1 MRKRNWNWAFCNW
14 NKEQRTKNKEQGIE
28 ISIFNLFMRRV
39 VVTGMGALTPIGNN
53 LESYWSNLQN
63 GVSGAAP
70 ITKFDT
76 TKFKTNFACE
86 LKNFDPKDHF
96 DVKELR
102 KYDPFSQYALVAVD
116 EAVKDS
122 AIDFDSLNKDR
133 IGVIWGSGNGGIQTF
148 QDQMKEY
155 CEGDGTP
162 RFTPFFIPRIL
173 VDIASGII
181 SIKYGL
187 RGVNF
192 CPVSACA
199 TSNTAMIE
207 AFNYIKWGKAEM
219 IITGGSEAA
228 INEAAIGG
236 FSSAKALSTRND
248 SPETASRPFD
258 VTRDGFVMGEGAG
271 AMILEEYEHAIKR
284 GAKIYAE
291 VVGGGMAADAY
302 HLTGTHPE
310 GDGAVLGMNEALR
323 EAEITAEKID
333 YINMHATSTPLGDN
347 SELIAAKRVFGER
360 HALSISATKSMT
372 GHLLGAAG
380 AIEGIACVMA
390 LKDQLVPP
398 TINTTDIEPDF
409 KDLFD
414 FPMGKAKK
422 KDLTYAMSNTFG
434 FGGHIASIIFKKFE
448 G

>member
-1 MRKRNWNWAFCNW
+1 
-14 NKEQRTKNKEQGIE
+14 
-28 ISIFNLFMRRV
+28 MRRV
-39 VVTGMGALTPIGNN
+39 VVTGLGALTPIGNDVDTF
-53 LESYWSNLQN
+53 WSNLIA
-63 GVSGAAP
+63 GKSGAAP

-76 TKFKTNFACE
+76 SKFKNQFACE
-86 LKNFDPKDHF
+86 LKDFDLTAHF
-96 DVKELR
+96 HVKEMR
-102 KYDPFSQYALVAVD
+102 QYDRFSLYALYAV
-116 EAVKDS
+116 EQAVTREN
-122 AIDFDSLNKDR
+122 INFETLNRDR

-162 RFTPFFIPRIL
+162 RFSPFFIPRIL

-199 TSNTAMIE
+199 TSNTALIE
-207 AFNYIKWGKAEM
+207 AFNYIKWDKADM

-228 INEAAIGG
+228 INEASIGG

-271 AMILEEYEHAIKR
+271 AVILEEYEHAKKR
-284 GAKIYAE
+284 GATIYAE
-291 VVGGGMAADAY
+291 IVGGGMAADAY

-310 GDGAVLGMNEALR
+310 GDGAVLGMNEAMR
-323 EAEITAEKID
+323 EAGITAEEID
-333 YINMHATSTPLGDN
+333 YVNMHATSTPQGDK
-347 SELIAAKRVFGER
+347 SELIAVKRVFGNR
-360 HALSISATKSMT
+360 ADLSVSATKSMT

-380 AIEGIACVMA
+380 AIEGIACILA
-390 LKDQLVPP
+390 LKNGIVPP
-398 TINTTDIEPDF
+398 TINTTEIEPDF
-409 KDLFD
+409 KDLYH
-414 FPMGKAKK
+414 FPLGKGVDKEM
-422 KDLTYAMSNTFG
+422 TYAMSNTFG
-434 FGGHIASIIFKKFE
+434 FGGHIASVLFKKV
-448 G
+448 

>member
-1 MRKRNWNWAFCNW
+1 MN
-14 NKEQRTKNKEQGIE
+14 
-28 ISIFNLFMRRV
+28 MRRV
-39 VVTGMGALTPIGNN
+39 VITGIGALTPIGNN
-53 LESYWSNLQN
+53 LSDYWN
-63 GVSGAAP
+63 GLKEGKSGAAP

-76 TKFKTNFACE
+76 SKFKTTFACE
-86 LKNFDPKDHF
+86 LKDFDPKAHF

-116 EAVKDS
+116 EAIKHGN
-122 AIDFDSLNKDR
+122 IDFDTLNKDR

-199 TSNTAMIE
+199 TSNTAIIE
-207 AFNYIKWGKAEM
+207 AFNYIKWDKADM
-219 IITGGSEAA
+219 VITGGSEAA
-228 INEAAIGG
+228 INESAIGG

-258 VTRDGFVMGEGAG
+258 VSRDGFVMGEGAG
-271 AMILEEYEHAIKR
+271 AMILEEYEHAIAR
-284 GAKIYAE
+284 GAKIYGE
-291 VVGGGMAADAY
+291 VVGAGMAADAY

-310 GDGAVLGMNEALR
+310 GDGAVLGMKEALR
-323 EAEITAEKID
+323 EAGISADQID
-333 YINMHATSTPLGDN
+333 YVNMHATSTPQGDN
-347 SELIAAKRVFGER
+347 SELIAAKRVFGDRNEL
-360 HALSISATKSMT
+360 AISATKSMT

-380 AIEGIACVMA
+380 AIEAIACVMA
-390 LKDQLVPP
+390 LQEDLVPP
-398 TINTTDIEPDF
+398 TINTKEIEPDF
-409 KDLFD
+409 AGIYT
-414 FPMGKAKK
+414 FPLNKPLPKK
-422 KDLTYAMSNTFG
+422 LTYAMSNTFG
-434 FGGHIASIIFKKFE
+434 FGGHIASVIFKKFE
-448 G
+448 K

>member
-1 MRKRNWNWAFCNW
+1 
-14 NKEQRTKNKEQGIE
+14 
-28 ISIFNLFMRRV
+28 MRRV
-39 VVTGMGALTPIGNN
+39 VITGIGALTPIGNN
-53 LESYWSNLQN
+53 LSDYWN
-63 GVSGAAP
+63 GLKEGKSGAAP

-76 TKFKTNFACE
+76 SKFKTSFACE
-86 LKNFDPKDHF
+86 LKDFDPKAHF

-102 KYDPFSQYALVAVD
+102 KYDPFSQYALVAVA
-116 EAVKDS
+116 EAIKHGD
-122 AIDFDSLNKDR
+122 IDFDALNKDR

-199 TSNTAMIE
+199 TSNTAIIE
-207 AFNYIKWGKAEM
+207 AFNYIKWDKADM
-219 IITGGSEAA
+219 VITGGSEAA
-228 INEAAIGG
+228 INESAIGG

-258 VTRDGFVMGEGAG
+258 ISRDGFVMGEGAG
-271 AMILEEYEHAIKR
+271 AIILEEYEHAIAR
-284 GAKIYAE
+284 GAKIYGE
-291 VVGGGMAADAY
+291 VVGAGMAADAY

-310 GDGAVLGMNEALR
+310 GDGAVLGMKEALR
-323 EAEITAEKID
+323 EAGISADEID
-333 YINMHATSTPLGDN
+333 YVNMHATSTPQGDN
-347 SELIAAKRVFGER
+347 SELIAAKRVFGDRNEL
-360 HALSISATKSMT
+360 AISATKSMT

-380 AIEGIACVMA
+380 AIEAIACVMA
-390 LKDQLVPP
+390 LQEDLVPP
-398 TINTTDIEPDF
+398 TINTKEIEPDF
-409 KDLFD
+409 AGVYT
-414 FPMGKAKK
+414 FPLNKPLPKK
-422 KDLTYAMSNTFG
+422 LTYAMSNTFG
-434 FGGHIASIIFKKFE
+434 FGGHIASVIFKKFE
-448 G
+448 K

>member
-1 MRKRNWNWAFCNW
+1 MK
-14 NKEQRTKNKEQGIE
+14 
-28 ISIFNLFMRRV
+28 RV
-39 VVTGMGALTPIGNN
+39 VITGIGALTPIGNSLSAFWEN
-53 LESYWSNLQN
+53 LKN
-63 GVSGAAP
+63 GTSGAAP

-76 TKFKTNFACE
+76 SRFKTKFACE
-86 LKNFDPKDHF
+86 LKNFDVKEHF

-102 KYDPFSQYALVAVD
+102 KYDLFSLYALVAVD
-116 EAVKDS
+116 EAVKHS
-122 AIDFDSLNKDR
+122 GVDFEQLNKDR

-155 CEGDGTP
+155 MEGDGTP

-173 VDIASGII
+173 VDIAAGVI

-199 TSNTAMIE
+199 TSNTAIIE
-207 AFNYIKWGKAEM
+207 AFNHIKWDKADM

-236 FSSAKALSTRND
+236 FSSAKALSTRNE
-248 SPETASRPFD
+248 SPATASRPFD

-271 AMILEEYEHAIKR
+271 ALILEEYEHAIKR
-284 GAKIYAE
+284 GATIYGE
-291 VVGGGMAADAY
+291 IVGGGMAADAY

-310 GDGAVLGMNEALR
+310 GAGAVIGMKEALR
-323 EAEITAEKID
+323 EAGITPDQIGH
-333 YINMHATSTPLGDN
+333 INMHATSTPLGDN
-347 SELIAAKRVFGER
+347 SELIAARTVFGER
-360 HALSISATKSMT
+360 KDLVISATKSMT

-390 LKDQLVPP
+390 LQEGIIPP
-398 TINTTDIEPDF
+398 TINTTDIEPEF

-414 FPMGKAKK
+414 FPLQNVRDKQI
-422 KDLTYAMSNTFG
+422 TYAMSNTFG
-434 FGGHIASIIFKKFE
+434 FGGHIASVIFKKFE

>member
-1 MRKRNWNWAFCNW
+1 
-14 NKEQRTKNKEQGIE
+14 
-28 ISIFNLFMRRV
+28 MRRV
-39 VVTGMGALTPIGNN
+39 VITGIGALTPIGNN
-53 LESYWSNLQN
+53 LNDYWTNLKN
-63 GVSGAAP
+63 GVSGAAT

-76 TKFKTNFACE
+76 SKFKSTFACE
-86 LKNFDPKDHF
+86 LKNFDPKAHF
-96 DVKELR
+96 DVKEIR
-102 KYDPFSQYALVAVD
+102 KYDSFSQYALVAVD
-116 EAVKDS
+116 EAVKHGN
-122 AIDFDSLNKDR
+122 IDFNTLNKDR

-148 QDQMKEY
+148 QDQMMEF

-199 TSNTAMIE
+199 TSNTALIE
-207 AFNYIKWGKAEM
+207 AFNYIKWDKADM
-219 IITGGSEAA
+219 IISGGSEAA
-228 INEAAIGG
+228 INQSAIGG

-271 AMILEEYEHAIKR
+271 AMILEEYEHAKKR
-284 GAKIYAE
+284 GATIYGE

-323 EAEITAEKID
+323 EAGISADQID
-333 YINMHATSTPLGDN
+333 YINMHATSTAQGDQ

-360 HALSISATKSMT
+360 KSLAVSATKSMT

-390 LKDQLVPP
+390 LQENKVPP
-398 TINTTDIEPDF
+398 TINTTEIEPEF
-409 KDLFD
+409 VDLFD
-414 FPMGKAKK
+414 FPLGKAKGK
-422 KDLTYAMSNTFG
+422 QLSYAMSNTFG
-434 FGGHIASIIFKKFE
+434 FGGHIASVIFKKFE
-448 G
+448 A

>member
-1 MRKRNWNWAFCNW
+1 
-14 NKEQRTKNKEQGIE
+14 
-28 ISIFNLFMRRV
+28 MRRV
-39 VVTGMGALTPIGNN
+39 VITGMGALTPIGND
-53 LESYWSNLQN
+53 LSSYWTNLKN
-63 GVSGAAP
+63 GVSGAGP

-76 TKFKTNFACE
+76 THFKTKFACE
-86 LKNFDPKDHF
+86 LKNYDPKDHF
-96 DVKELR
+96 DVKEIR
-102 KYDPFSQYALVAVD
+102 KYDLFSQYALVSVA
-116 EAVKDS
+116 EAVEHGKV
-122 AIDFDSLNKDR
+122 DFDQLNKDR
-133 IGVIWGSGNGGIQTF
+133 IGVIWGSGNGGITTF
-148 QDQMKEY
+148 EDQMTEY
-155 CEGDGTP
+155 NQGDGTP

-207 AFNYIKWGKAEM
+207 AFNYIKWDKADM

-228 INEAAIGG
+228 ITGSAIGG
-236 FSSAKALSTRND
+236 FSSAQALSKMND
-248 SPETASRPFD
+248 TPEKASRPFD
-258 VTRDGFVMGEGAG
+258 VNRDGFVMGEGAG
-271 AMILEEYEHAIKR
+271 ALILEEYEHAKKR
-284 GAKIYAE
+284 GATIYGE

-323 EAEITAEKID
+323 EAGISANQID
-333 YINMHATSTPLGDN
+333 YINMHATSTPIGDI
-347 SELIAAKRVFGER
+347 SELKAAQRVFGN
-360 HALSISATKSMT
+360 HKALSISATKSMT

-380 AIEGIACVMA
+380 AIEGIACVLA
-390 LKDQLVPP
+390 LQEGLVPP
-398 TINTTDIEPDF
+398 TINTENMEPDY

-414 FPMGKAKK
+414 FPLGQAKEK
-422 KDLTYAMSNTFG
+422 QMRYAMSNTFG
-434 FGGHIASIIFKKFE
+434 FGGHIASIIFKKWE